1 MSVYEIILFTIPA
14 VSSLA
19 RLITKEVF
27 FLYLILQE
35 WKNVDDESNV
45 SPKDE
50 SFAVGLVSKTSC
62 VIQDIQFSTS
72 QAGSL
77 FLPSS

>member
-1 MSVYEIILFTIPA
+1 M
-14 VSSLA
+14 
-19 RLITKEVF
+19 
-27 FLYLILQE
+27 
-35 WKNVDDESNV
+35 SNV

-62 VIQDIQFSTS
+62 VIQTRLSQDIQFSTS